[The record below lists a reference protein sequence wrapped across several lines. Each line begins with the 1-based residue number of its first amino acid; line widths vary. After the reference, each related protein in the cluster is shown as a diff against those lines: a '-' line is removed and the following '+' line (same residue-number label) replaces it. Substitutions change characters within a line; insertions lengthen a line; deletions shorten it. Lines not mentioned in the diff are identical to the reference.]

1 MSDIAS
7 QRIILHRII
16 DSLLLSLRRQTEGFP
31 HCSLPLTTMRS
42 SYLYQRSEED
52 AVLLNIRDDYAELI
66 LLDLTACH
74 YYYDKIR
81 KEICSKTESKM
92 IKLEAPLKH
101 IKNRV
106 ELIKRKGYKEQDRM
120 DLSLAHLAAV

>member
-16 DSLLLSLRRQTEGFP
+16 DSLPLSLRRQTEGFP

-42 SYLYQRSEED
+42 SYLYQRSEKD
-52 AVLLNIRDDYAELI
+52 AVLLNIRDDFAELI

-106 ELIKRKGYKEQDRM
+106 ELLKRKGYKEQDHI
-120 DLSLAHLAAV
+120 DLSLRGLAAV

>member
-1 MSDIAS
+1 MNLNLVKKI
-7 QRIILHRII
+7 RC
-16 DSLLLSLRRQTEGFP
+16 DSLPLSLRRQTEGFP

-42 SYLYQRSEED
+42 SYLYQRSEEA

-106 ELIKRKGYKEQDRM
+106 ELLKRKGYKEQDHI
-120 DLSLAHLAAV
+120 DLSLAHLAAI

>member
-16 DSLLLSLRRQTEGFP
+16 DSLLLSLRRQTEGLP

-74 YYYDKIR
+74 YYYDKIK

-106 ELIKRKGYKEQDRM
+106 ELLKRKGYKEQDRM
-120 DLSLAHLAAV
+120 DLSLRGLAAV

>member
-16 DSLLLSLRRQTEGFP
+16 DSLPLSLRRQTEGLP

-74 YYYDKIR
+74 YYYDKIK

-106 ELIKRKGYKEQDRM
+106 ELLKRKGYKEQDRM